1 MLPLQQAYE
10 VKQSIIEYLKAT
22 FSFKEKK
29 VSEAFYKFIEHPKE
43 GIFKGPYVSLKLP
56 FVTYTDNEELPL
68 EIKPNFPPYKHQ
80 FEAFKRLH
88 TSNGHKPKPTLL
100 TTGTG
105 SGKTESFLYPIL
117 DYCYKHQKERGIKV
131 IILYPMNALATDQAK
146 RLAEAIFND
155 DQLKGKITAGLF
167 IGEGKNKNKFPTTM
181 GETHVIENR
190 DDIINN
196 PPDILLTNFKMLD
209 YGLMRHNYNKL
220 WSHNFENPE
229 LLRFLVLD
237 ELHTYD
243 GAQGTDV
250 ANLIRRLKLKL
261 SIPKNYLCPVG
272 TSATIGKGK
281 DSVKLL
287 TQYATDVFGETFPP
301 ESVIIEH
308 RLSSEEFYT
317 IPDDKL
323 DNFLPRLVGLQQSRL
338 SLDEEY
344 HKYIDRQKK
353 LWQIPET
360 ISAYQLASELKK
372 LKIVKE
378 ISTLCSEGIISINQL
393 IHKLNERNTNFKN
406 IIEYDDEF
414 DYYPKEEVITSILAL
429 IAEAKADEK
438 ERFPFLFLQVQIWIR
453 ELSGVLRVFSEHPKF
468 TWRDKIGAKNES
480 AALPPYFCR
489 ECGASGWLANKQ
501 DNRNQ
506 FELDPLEVYEQYFS
520 NHKNIYFVNYNTA
533 SHYKIEEYEPTAAI
547 TPYVHEVD
555 LKFNDTPSD
564 RRINLLAYRK
574 VKENKGVHSCPECNA
589 NNDMSIIGTRI
600 ATLNS
605 ITTSQILASN
615 LDERGE
621 KYRKVLAF
629 TNGVQDAAHQAG
641 FIESR
646 NYRFTFRASLQK
658 VINQINEPTDLITL
672 KNTFISYWKTHAD
685 PTEKKHLEAYFYR
698 FFPSDRIGEARVEDF
713 RNLTTNSFSKT
724 FEKEF
729 DTRVFWEIISEFGY
743 NAGIGRTLEKTSS
756 SAPSFN
762 HEKFETVF
770 SKMQSWL
777 NNNMLERIEQ
787 DDFLKFLNGCL
798 HRMRIR
804 GAVNHD
810 YLVKFRTKDLK
821 IWDLNWMRDGR
832 HYLSRRYHPRTRIPK
847 LVVNYTDNRGVIDST
862 FAKTT
867 NWFHTYFKKSFQF
880 VPDNTAVI
888 NEFYQKLFESLLE
901 EEILN
906 EETAKDGVNFAIDPK
921 EIIIS
926 NKVAAYCCSECTS
939 TLNVIANDILMEGTA
954 CINYRCPGKYV
965 KASNTTFNYY
975 NLIYN
980 REHSPRIYASEHTG
994 VLDRK
999 VREQTEYDFKE
1010 RPNYNSLNTLVA
1022 TSTLEMGID
1031 VGSLN
1036 AAINTS
1042 IPPLPSNFLQRIGR
1056 AGRSSGTAL
1065 ITNFAQNKAHD
1076 LFYYEE
1082 PNEMMEGDINTPGCF
1097 LNAKDIL
1104 FRHFTAY
1111 CFDSWTKEDPE
1122 RHQIPGLIKQLG
1134 LLEANKI
1141 SSNGFFIN
1149 QLLSFVLDN
1158 QKKLI
1163 DAFKDMYKGQIDMA
1177 IIDDIKIALQQDV
1190 FQQKLLRVFED
1201 LKNEFFFIIQ
1211 KVTDID
1217 KYIKEKELGDNDEE
1231 HKELTREKRALW
1243 QLKKS
1248 IETRQVIE
1256 HLTNVGVLPNYA
1268 FPETGVTLN
1277 AHVYGFKPE
1286 GAEQE
1291 PENKSFE
1298 IVRSAAAALKEF
1310 APDNYFYS
1318 QGNRLEISGLNTYDW
1333 SGEKSSLVTMRFC
1346 ANCDHIEDE
1355 LKAEKGM
1362 CPKCGHESWNSAS
1375 NIHKFARLQT
1385 VKSVNSRNKSTIK
1398 DAKDERE
1405 QQHYTVS
1412 THFKFNP
1419 KTIEGTWG
1427 MVKIPF
1433 GIEYVKDVQLTKVN
1447 LGSGSLNASHV
1458 TINQNE
1464 NIARHGFVTC
1474 KHCGKSTSKPNFVLN
1489 GNGDKKFHYGFCKH
1503 REVDYN
1509 NVPNDVFEEVFLFRS
1524 INTEAIKILLPVQEF
1539 LNEATQQMFKAGLQL
1554 GLKKYY
1560 KGNPDHVAFDF
1571 YSEHNEATQ
1580 RFDRYL
1586 IAYDTIPGGTG
1597 YLQKLFD
1604 PKEFTDLL
1612 KEAYKA
1618 IKECSC
1624 KEQGKDGCYR
1634 CILTYANQ
1642 YNREDL
1648 SRERAEIIFKSI
1660 VEQSKDWE
1668 PINQGISSLTKTGMI
1683 EESELESKFIYAL
1696 KNYATKHLDKNLVF
1710 DEVKENGILT
1720 YRLKLPIEGGD
1731 ITYAIRPQ
1739 INLGEKDGITLSTRT
1754 DFLIKCIQIEKN
1766 GEVINDIDT
1775 LLAFKEIAIYLDGYT
1790 YHASEKHMRF
1800 YEDIVI
1806 RDAISET
1813 PNIVPWSLSW
1823 SDVILFENDED
1834 KINTDNL
1841 HVDDLRYRKSIQA
1854 VNSFPMS
1861 QKLDKGLIKAKNSI
1875 ERLLWFLANSNSLN
1889 MNSEIGH
1896 FFAAHQDNFNKFIF
1910 DERAVLKLLDVNET
1924 IQNSKSANPG
1934 PNVYMKSDCTE
1945 ANELFKSRVFIRF
1958 KDFEVKS
1965 NLVADEVKQVD
1976 KGIWEEFLRLYTIF
1990 RIINQ

>member
-22 FSFKEKK
+22 FSFKEKV
-29 VSEAFYKFIEHPKE
+29 VSNAFYNFIEHPKE

-56 FVTYTDNEELPL
+56 FVTYTDEEELPL
-68 EIKPNFPPYKHQ
+68 EIKPKFPPYKHQ

-88 TSNGHKPKPTLL
+88 TNEGHKPEPTLL

-105 SGKTESFLYPIL
+105 SGKTESFLFPIL
-117 DYCYKHQKERGIKV
+117 DYCYKHRKESGIKV

-146 RLAEAIFND
+146 RLAEAIFENEK
-155 DQLKGKITAGLF
+155 LKGIITAGLF

-190 DDIINN
+190 EEIISN

-261 SIPKNYLCPVG
+261 EIPKNHLCPIG
-272 TSATIGKGK
+272 TSATIGKGE

-287 TQYATDVFGETFPP
+287 TQYASDVFGETFLP

-308 RLSSEEFYT
+308 RLSSDEFFT
-317 IPDDKL
+317 ITEDKL
-323 DNFLPRLVGLQQSRL
+323 DKFLPRLVGLQQSRL
-338 SLDEEY
+338 GLNEEY
-344 HKYIDRQKK
+344 LRYIERQKK

-360 ISAYQLASELKK
+360 ISAFQLASELKK
-372 LKIVKE
+372 LKIVKD
-378 ISTLCSEGIISINQL
+378 ISTICSDGVVNINQV
-393 IHKLNERNTNFKN
+393 IDRLNDINANFNN
-406 IIEYDDEF
+406 IVEYDAEY

-438 ERFPFLFLQVQIWIR
+438 ERFPFLFLQIQIWIR
-453 ELSGVLRVFSEHPKF
+453 ELSGVLRVFAEQPKF
-468 TWRDKIGAKNES
+468 TWRDKIGGKEEA

-520 NHKNIYFVNYNTA
+520 NHKNIYFVNYNTEA
-533 SHYKIEEYEPTAAI
+533 HYKIEEYEPTAAI
-547 TPYVHEVD
+547 NQYVHEVD
-555 LKFNDTPSD
+555 LKFQDSPSE

-574 VKENKGVHSCPECNA
+574 VKENKGLHTCPECNA

-605 ITTSQILASN
+605 IATSQILASN

-658 VINQINEPTDLITL
+658 VINEINEPTDLINL
-672 KNTFISYWKTHAD
+672 KEKFISYWKTHAD
-685 PTEKKHLEAYFYR
+685 PTDKKHLEAYFYR
-698 FFPSDRIGEARVEDF
+698 FFPADRIGEARVEDF

-762 HEKFETVF
+762 SEKFEIVF
-770 SKMQSWL
+770 SKMKSWL
-777 NNNMLERIEQ
+777 SDNMLESIAQ
-787 DDFLKFLNGCL
+787 DDFLRFVNGCL

-804 GAVNHD
+804 GAVDHD
-810 YLVKFRTKDLK
+810 YLLNFREKNLK
-821 IWDLNWMRDGR
+821 VIELNWTYNKR
-832 HYLSRRYHPRTRIPK
+832 HYLNKRFHQRARFPK
-847 LVVNYTDNRGVIDST
+847 LVVNYADNRGVVDST
-862 FAKTT
+862 YAKTT
-867 NWFHTYFKKSFQF
+867 NWFHAYFKKSFQF
-880 VPDNTAVI
+880 VPDNTAII
-888 NEFYQKLFESLLE
+888 NEFYQQLFEHLLE
-901 EEILN
+901 VEILTG
-906 EETAKDGVNFAIDPK
+906 ETAKDGENFAINPK
-921 EIIIS
+921 EIRVS
-926 NKVAAYCCSECTS
+926 NKVATYSCNECTS
-939 TLNVIANDILMEGTA
+939 TLNVTNNDSLMEGTS
-954 CINYRCPGKYV
+954 CINYRCAGKYI
-965 KASNTTFNYY
+965 KSENNKFNYY

-980 REHSPRIYASEHTG
+980 RELSPRIYASEHTG

-999 VREQTEYDFKE
+999 VREKTEYDFKE
-1010 RPNYNSLNTLVA
+1010 RPNYNSLNALVA

-1122 RHQIPGLIKQLG
+1122 RHQIPGLIKQLN
-1134 LLEANKI
+1134 LLEPNKI
-1141 SSNGFFIN
+1141 NSNAFFIN
-1149 QLLSFVLDN
+1149 QLLGFVLDN
-1158 QKKLI
+1158 QKQLLS
-1163 DAFKDMYKGQIDMA
+1163 AFTATYDGQIDMA
-1177 IIDDIKIALQQDV
+1177 IIGDIKTTIQQGV
-1190 FQQKLLRVFED
+1190 FQQKLLRVFEE
-1201 LKNEFFFIIQ
+1201 LKDEFFFIIQ
-1211 KVTDID
+1211 KVADID
-1217 KYIKEKELGDNDEE
+1217 GYIEEKDLGETDEE

-1248 IETRQVIE
+1248 IEKRQVIE

-1291 PENKSFE
+1291 PESKSFE
-1298 IVRSAAAALKEF
+1298 IVRSAASALKEF

-1333 SGEKSSLVTMRFC
+1333 SGEKSSLVTIRFC
-1346 ANCDHIEDE
+1346 GNCDHIEDE

-1375 NIHKFARLQT
+1375 NKHKFARLQT
-1385 VKSVNSRNKSTIK
+1385 VKSVNSRSKSTLK
-1398 DAKDERE
+1398 DSKDERE
-1405 QQHYTVS
+1405 QQHYTIS

-1433 GIEYVKDVQLTKVN
+1433 GIEFVKDVELTKVN
-1447 LGSGSLNASHV
+1447 LGSGTINASHI

-1503 REVDYN
+1503 REEDYV
-1509 NVPNDVFEEVFLFRS
+1509 NVANDVFEEVFLFRS

-1586 IAYDTIPGGTG
+1586 VVYDTIPGGTG
-1597 YLQKLFD
+1597 YLQKIFD
-1604 PKEFTDLL
+1604 PNEFTKLL

-1618 IKECSC
+1618 IKECPC
-1624 KEQGKDGCYR
+1624 KKQEKDGCYR

-1648 SRERAEIIFKSI
+1648 SRERAEDLFRSI

-1683 EESELESKFIYAL
+1683 EESELESKFIHAL
-1696 KNYATKHLDKNLVF
+1696 RKYSENYPDKNLVF
-1710 DEVKENGILT
+1710 NEVKENGILT
-1720 YRLKLPIEGGD
+1720 YRLSLPIDGGN

-1739 INLGEKDGITLSTRT
+1739 INLGEKDGVSVSTRT
-1754 DFLIKCIQIEKN
+1754 DFLIKCIQIEKG
-1766 GEVINDIDT
+1766 GEIITDIDQ
-1775 LLAFKEIAIYLDGYT
+1775 LLAFKEVAIYLDGYT

-1800 YEDIVI
+1800 YQDIAI
-1806 RDAISET
+1806 RNAISET
-1813 PNIVPWSLSW
+1813 PNMVSWSLSW
-1823 SDVILFENDED
+1823 TDVILFENEED
-1834 KINTDNL
+1834 KLRTDNL
-1841 HVDDLRYRKSIQA
+1841 HVDELRYRKAILA
-1854 VNSFPMS
+1854 LNGFPMS
-1861 QKLDKGLIKAKNSI
+1861 QKLNKGLIKAKNSI
-1875 ERLLWFLANSNSLN
+1875 ERLLWYLANSSSINL
-1889 MNSEIGH
+1889 NSEVGY
-1896 FFAAHQDNFNKFIF
+1896 FLATLQDDFMKNIF
-1910 DERAVLKLLDVNET
+1910 TENSVEKLLDVNAMIKEISIT
-1924 IQNSKSANPG
+1924 SPS
-1934 PNVYMKSDCTE
+1934 PNAYMKSDITE
-1945 ANELFKSRVFIRF
+1945 ANELYKSRVFVRF
-1958 KDFEVKS
+1958 KDFDVQSK
-1965 NLVADEVKQVD
+1965 LVTCSLKEID
-1976 KGIWEEFLRLYTIF
+1976 KTKWEEFLRLYTILNL
-1990 RIINQ
+1990 INL

>member
-10 VKQSIIEYLKAT
+10 VKQSILEYLKAT
-22 FSFKEKK
+22 FSFKEKA
-29 VSEAFYKFIEHPKE
+29 VSEAFYNFIQHPKD

-68 EIKPNFPPYKHQ
+68 EIKPSFPPYKHQ

-88 TSNGHKPKPTLL
+88 TKNGHKPEPTLL

-105 SGKTESFLYPIL
+105 SGKTESFLFPIL
-117 DYCYKHQKERGIKV
+117 DYCYKHRQERGIKV

-146 RLAEAIFND
+146 RLAEAIFED
-155 DQLKGKITAGLF
+155 DKLKGKVTAGLF
-167 IGEGKNKNKFPTTM
+167 IGEGKNKNKFPTKM

-190 DDIINN
+190 EEIISN

-209 YGLMRHNYNKL
+209 YGLIRHNYNKL

-261 SIPKNYLCPVG
+261 AIPENYLCPVG
-272 TSATIGKGK
+272 TSATIGKGE

-287 TQYATDVFGETFPP
+287 TKYASDVFGETFPP
-301 ESVIIEH
+301 ESVIVEH
-308 RLSSEEFYT
+308 RLSSEEFYS

-323 DNFLPRLVGLQQSRL
+323 DTFLPRVLGIQQSRL
-338 SLDEEY
+338 KLDEEY
-344 HKYIDRQKK
+344 HDYINRQKK
-353 LWQIPET
+353 LWQIPES
-360 ISAYQLASELKK
+360 ISAYKLASELKK
-372 LKIVKE
+372 LKIVKD
-378 ISTLCSEGIISINQL
+378 ISTLCSDGIVSVNQL
-393 IHKLNERNTNFKN
+393 IQRLNKLNANFN
-406 IIEYDDEF
+406 AILDYDDE
-414 DYYPKEEVITSILAL
+414 YGYNPKEEVITSILAL

-438 ERFPFLFLQVQIWIR
+438 ERFPFLFLQIQIWIR
-453 ELSGVLRVFSEHPKF
+453 ELSGVLRVFSEEPKF
-468 TWRDKIGAKNES
+468 TWRDKIGGKGEA

-533 SHYKIEEYEPTAAI
+533 AHYKIEEYEPTAAL
-547 TPYVHEVD
+547 TTFAHQVD
-555 LKFNDTPSD
+555 LKFGNDPGERS
-564 RRINLLAYRK
+564 INLLAYRK
-574 VKENKGVHSCPECNA
+574 VKENKAIHTCPECNA

-615 LDERGE
+615 LDERE
-621 KYRKVLAF
+621 ERYRKVLAF

-658 VINQINEPTDLITL
+658 VINEINEPVDLISV
-672 KNTFISYWKTHAD
+672 KNAFIKYWKTHAD

-698 FFPSDRIGEARVEDF
+698 FFPADRIGEARVEDF
-713 RNLTTNSFSKT
+713 RNLSTNSFSKT

-743 NAGIGRTLEKTSS
+743 NASIGRTLEKTNS

-762 HEKFETVF
+762 HEKFETIF
-770 SKMQSWL
+770 SEMKSWL
-777 NNNMLERIEQ
+777 NENMLEHIEQ
-787 DDFLKFLNGCL
+787 GDFVKFINGCL
-798 HRMRIR
+798 HRIRIR
-804 GAVNHD
+804 GAVDHD
-810 YLVKFRTKDLK
+810 YLLNFRQKNLK
-821 IWDLNWMRDGR
+821 IPELNWTYNKK
-832 HYLSRRYHPRTRIPK
+832 HYLNKRFHHRARFPK
-847 LVVNYTDNRGVIDST
+847 LIVNYADNRGVIDST

-867 NWFHTYFKKSFQF
+867 NWFHAYFKKSFQF
-880 VPDNTAVI
+880 APDNNAII
-888 NEFYQKLFESLLE
+888 NEFYKELFLVLE
-901 EEILN
+901 QVEILN
-906 EETAKDGVNFAIDPK
+906 SETARDGENFAIDPK

-926 NKVAAYCCSECTS
+926 NKVASYSCNQCTS
-939 TLNVIANDILMEGTA
+939 TLNVAKNDTLTEGTA
-954 CINYRCPGKYV
+954 CINYRCPGKYI
-965 KASNTTFNYY
+965 KAEKIEFNYY

-980 REHSPRIYASEHTG
+980 RENSPRIYASEHTG

-1010 RPNYNSLNTLVA
+1010 RPQYNSLNTLVA

-1036 AAINTS
+1036 AATNTS

-1082 PNEMMEGDINTPGCF
+1082 PKEMMEGDINTPGCF

-1134 LLEANKI
+1134 LLEPGKI

-1149 QLLSFVLDN
+1149 QLLAFVLDN
-1158 QKKLI
+1158 QKELI
-1163 DAFKDMYKGQIDMA
+1163 AAFRKMYEGQIDMS
-1177 IIDDIKIALQQDV
+1177 IIDDIKIALQQGV
-1190 FQQKLLRVFED
+1190 FRQKLLRVFES

-1211 KVTDID
+1211 KVNDID
-1217 KYIKEKELGDNDEE
+1217 KYIKEKELGANDEE
-1231 HKELTREKRALW
+1231 HKELTREKKALW

-1248 IETRQVIE
+1248 VESRQVIE

-1298 IVRSAAAALKEF
+1298 IVRSSASALKEF
-1310 APDNYFYS
+1310 APDNFFYS

-1346 ANCDHIEDE
+1346 GNCDHIEDA

-1375 NIHKFARLQT
+1375 NTHKFAKLQT
-1385 VKSVNSRNKSTIK
+1385 VKSVNSRTKSTLK

-1405 QQHYTVS
+1405 QTHYVVS

-1419 KTIEGTWG
+1419 NTIAGTWG

-1433 GIEYVKDVQLTKVN
+1433 GIEYVKEVELTKIN
-1447 LGSGSLNASHV
+1447 LGSGTLNASHL

-1474 KHCGKSTSKPNFVLN
+1474 KHCGKSTSKPNLVLN
-1489 GNGDKKFHYGFCKH
+1489 SQDKKFHYGFCKH
-1503 REVDYN
+1503 REEDYN
-1509 NVPNDVFEEVFLFRS
+1509 NVPNDIFEEVFLFRS

-1571 YSEHNEATQ
+1571 YSEFNEATQ

-1586 IAYDTIPGGTG
+1586 ILYDTIPGGTG

-1604 PKEFTDLL
+1604 PNEFTILL
-1612 KEAYKA
+1612 NEAYKA
-1618 IKECSC
+1618 IKECTC
-1624 KEQGKDGCYR
+1624 KDHGKDGCYR
-1634 CILTYANQ
+1634 CILTYSNQ
-1642 YNREDL
+1642 FNRADL
-1648 SRERAEIIFKSI
+1648 SRENAEDIFRRI

-1683 EESELESKFIYAL
+1683 EESELELKFIHAL
-1696 KNYATKHLDKNLVF
+1696 RKYTEEHSDKNLVF
-1710 DEVKENGILT
+1710 EELKENGIQT
-1720 YRLKLPIEGGD
+1720 YRLSLPILNGS

-1739 INLGEKDGITLSTRT
+1739 INLGEKDGVSVNTRT
-1754 DFLIKCIQIEKN
+1754 DFLIKCIQIIKN
-1766 GEVINDIDT
+1766 GEVITDVDT
-1775 LLAFKEIAIYLDGYT
+1775 LLTFKEVAIYLDGYT

-1800 YEDIVI
+1800 YEDITI
-1806 RDAISET
+1806 RNAISET

-1823 SDVILFENDED
+1823 SDVILFETDEE

-1841 HVDDLRYRKSIQA
+1841 YPDPLRYRKAIQSL
-1854 VNSFPMS
+1854 NSFPMS
-1861 QKLDKGLIKAKNSI
+1861 QKLNKGLIVAKNSI
-1875 ERLLWFLANSNSLN
+1875 ERLLWFLANSSSLEL
-1889 MNSEIGH
+1889 NSEIGF
-1896 FFAAHQDNFNKFIF
+1896 FFAAQQDNFNKHIF
-1910 DERAVLKLLDVNET
+1910 NENTVLKLLDVNET
-1924 IQNSKSANPG
+1924 IDQSLSTNPG
-1934 PNVYMKSDCTE
+1934 PNAYMKSDKTD
-1945 ANELFKSRVFIRF
+1945 ANELFKSRIFVRF
-1958 KDFEVKS
+1958 KDFKIKS
-1965 NLVADEVKQVD
+1965 NLVATELEEIDKVK
-1976 KGIWEEFLRLYTIF
+1976 WEEFLRIYNLLKLKKL
-1990 RIINQ
+1990 

>member
-10 VKQSIIEYLKAT
+10 VKQSILEYLKAT

-29 VSEAFYKFIEHPKE
+29 VSDAFYNFIQHPKE

-56 FVTYTDNEELPL
+56 FVTHTNDEESPL
-68 EIKPNFPPYKHQ
+68 EIKPGFPPYKHQ

-88 TSNGHKPKPTLL
+88 TKNSHKPEPTLL

-117 DYCYKHQKERGIKV
+117 DYCYKHQNESGIKV

-146 RLAEAIFND
+146 RLAEAIFKD
-155 DQLKGKITAGLF
+155 EKLKGKITAGLF
-167 IGEGKNKNKFPTTM
+167 IGEGKNKTKFPTTM

-190 DDIINN
+190 DDIISN

-220 WSHNFENPE
+220 WSYNFKNPE

-261 SIPKNYLCPVG
+261 KTPKNHLCPIG
-272 TSATIGKGK
+272 TSATIGKGE
-281 DSVKLL
+281 DAVKLL
-287 TQYATDVFGETFPP
+287 TKYASDVFGETFSP
-301 ESVIIEH
+301 ESVIVEH

-317 IPDDKL
+317 IPENEL
-323 DNFLPRLVGLQQSRL
+323 DNFLPRLVGIQQSRL
-338 SLDEEY
+338 GLNEEY
-344 HKYIDRQKK
+344 HDYIKRQKN
-353 LWQIPET
+353 LWQIPEK
-360 ISAYQLASELKK
+360 ISAYKLSEELKK

-378 ISTLCSEGIISINQL
+378 ISAFCSEGIVSINQL
-393 IHKLNERNTNFKN
+393 KGYLNKINPNFN
-406 IIEYDDEF
+406 AIIEYDDEF
-414 DYYPKEEVITSILAL
+414 GYHPKEEVITSILAL

-438 ERFPFLFLQVQIWIR
+438 ERFPFLFLQIQIWIR
-453 ELSGVLRVFSEHPKF
+453 ELSGVLRVFSEDPKF
-468 TWRDKIGAKNES
+468 TWRDKIGGKNEA

-520 NHKNIYFVNYNTA
+520 NHKNIYFVNYNTEA
-533 SHYKIEEYEPTAAI
+533 HYKVDEYDPTASI
-547 TPYVHEVD
+547 TQYVHQVD
-555 LKFNDTPSD
+555 LKFGNDPGERS
-564 RRINLLAYRK
+564 INLLAYRK
-574 VKENKGVHSCPECNA
+574 VKENKALHTCPECNA
-589 NNDMSIIGTRI
+589 NKDISIIGTRI

-605 ITTSQILASN
+605 ISTSQILASN

-658 VINQINEPTDLITL
+658 VINEINEPVDLIAL
-672 KNTFISYWKTHAD
+672 KDAFIQYWKTHAD

-698 FFPSDRIGEARVEDF
+698 FFPADRIGEARVEDF
-713 RNLTTNSFSKT
+713 RNLSTNSFSKT

-729 DTRVFWEIISEFGY
+729 DIRVFWEIISEFGY
-743 NAGIGRTLEKTSS
+743 NASIGRTLEKTSS
-756 SAPSFN
+756 SGTYFN
-762 HEKFETVF
+762 PIKIEEVF
-770 SKMQSWL
+770 SKMKPWL
-777 NNNMLERIEQ
+777 NENMLAHIEQ
-787 DDFLKFLNGCL
+787 DDFVKFINGCL

-804 GAVNHD
+804 GAVNHH
-810 YLVKFRTKDLK
+810 YLEKFRTKNLK
-821 IWDLNWMRDGR
+821 VFELNWTYSNKHFLNKRFHDKA
-832 HYLSRRYHPRTRIPK
+832 RYPK
-847 LVVNYTDNRGVIDST
+847 LVINYGDNRGVADST

-867 NWFHTYFKKSFQF
+867 NWFHTYFKKSFEF
-880 VPDNTAVI
+880 VPDNTAII
-888 NEFYQKLFESLLE
+888 NEFYKEVFDALLKQ
-901 EEILN
+901 EILCS
-906 EETAKDGVNFAIDPK
+906 EAAKDGENFAIQPK

-926 NKVAAYCCSECTS
+926 NKVTSYSCNVCTS
-939 TLNVIANDILMEGTA
+939 TLNVAENDTLTKGTA
-954 CINYRCPGKYV
+954 CINYRCTGKYIESE
-965 KASNTTFNYY
+965 KIAFNYY

-980 REHSPRIYASEHTG
+980 RENSPRIYASEHTG
-994 VLDRK
+994 VLDRQ
-999 VREQTEYDFKE
+999 VREYTEYDFKE

-1036 AAINTS
+1036 AATNTS
-1042 IPPLPSNFLQRIGR
+1042 IPPLPANFLQRIGR

-1111 CFDSWTKEDPE
+1111 CFDSWTKDDPE
-1122 RHQIPGLIKQLG
+1122 RHQIPGLIKHLG
-1134 LLEANKI
+1134 LLEKGRI
-1141 SSNGFFIN
+1141 TSNGFFIN
-1149 QLLSFVLDN
+1149 QLLGFVLDN
-1158 QKKLI
+1158 QKQLM
-1163 DAFKDMYKGQIDMA
+1163 DAFKKMYAGQIDVS
-1177 IIDDIKIALQQDV
+1177 IIDAIKTALQQGV
-1190 FQQKLLRVFED
+1190 FQQKILRVFEN
-1201 LKNEFFFIIQ
+1201 LKGEFFFIIQ

-1217 KYIKEKELGDNDEE
+1217 KYIKEKELGANDEE
-1231 HKELTREKRALW
+1231 HKELTREKKALW
-1243 QLKKS
+1243 QLKRS
-1248 IETRQVIE
+1248 LELRQVIE
-1256 HLTNVGVLPNYA
+1256 HLTNVGILPNYA

-1298 IVRSAAAALKEF
+1298 IVRSSASALKEF
-1310 APDNYFYS
+1310 APDNFFYS

-1346 ANCDHIEDE
+1346 GNCDHIEDA
-1355 LKAEKGM
+1355 LKAGKGM

-1375 NIHKFARLQT
+1375 NTHKFARLQT
-1385 VKSVNSRNKSTIK
+1385 VKSVNSRTKSTLK

-1412 THFKFNP
+1412 THFNFNSN
-1419 KTIEGTWG
+1419 TIEGTWG

-1433 GIEYVKDVQLTKVN
+1433 GIEYVKEVQLTKVN
-1447 LGSGSLNASHV
+1447 LGSGTLNASHL

-1474 KHCGKSTSKPNFVLN
+1474 KHCGKSTSKPNLVLN
-1489 GNGDKKFHYGFCKH
+1489 STDKKFHYGFCKH
-1503 REVDYN
+1503 REEEYN
-1509 NVPNDVFEEVFLFRS
+1509 SIPNDIFEEVFLFRN

-1571 YSEHNEATQ
+1571 YSEFNEATQ

-1586 IAYDTIPGGTG
+1586 ILYDTIPGGTG

-1604 PKEFTDLL
+1604 PNEFTILL

-1624 KEQGKDGCYR
+1624 KDQGKDGCYR

-1642 YNREDL
+1642 YNRADL
-1648 SRERAEIIFKSI
+1648 SRENAEDIFRRI
-1660 VEQSKDWE
+1660 VAQSKDWE

-1683 EESELESKFIYAL
+1683 EESELELKFIHAL
-1696 KNYATKHLDKNLVF
+1696 RKYTEKQSDKNLVF
-1710 DEVKENGILT
+1710 EEVKENGIQT
-1720 YRLKLPIEGGD
+1720 YRLTLPILNGS

-1739 INLGEKDGITLSTRT
+1739 INLGEKNGVSVNTRT
-1754 DFLIKCIQIEKN
+1754 DFLIKCIQIIKN
-1766 GEVINDIDT
+1766 EEVITDVDT
-1775 LLAFKEIAIYLDGYT
+1775 LLAFKDVAIYLDGYT

-1813 PNIVPWSLSW
+1813 PNIIPWSLSW
-1823 SDVILFENDED
+1823 SDVILFETEDD

-1841 HVDDLRYRKSIQA
+1841 YVDPLRYRKAIQYL
-1854 VNSFPMS
+1854 NSFPMS
-1861 QKLDKGLIKAKNSI
+1861 QKLDKGLMTTKNSI
-1875 ERLLWFLANSNSLN
+1875 ERLLWYLVNSNSLEL
-1889 MNSEIGH
+1889 NSEIGH
-1896 FFAAHQDNFNKFIF
+1896 FFAVQQENFNRHIF
-1910 DERAVLKLLDVNET
+1910 DERNVSKLLNVDET
-1924 IQNSKSANPG
+1924 IVESKLINPG
-1934 PNVYMKSDCTE
+1934 PNAYMKSDRTE
-1945 ANELFKSRVFIRF
+1945 ANELFKSRVFVRL
-1958 KDFEVKS
+1958 KDFDFRA
-1965 NLVADEVKQVD
+1965 NLVAADLENID
-1976 KGIWEEFLRLYTIF
+1976 KAKWEEFLRMYNLLKL
-1990 RIINQ
+1990 

>member
-10 VKQSIIEYLKAT
+10 VKQSILEYLKAT
-22 FSFKEKK
+22 FSFKEKV
-29 VSEAFYKFIEHPKE
+29 VSEAFYNFIQHPKE

-56 FVTYTDNEELPL
+56 FVTYTDEEELPL

-88 TSNGHKPKPTLL
+88 TKEGHKPKPTLL

-146 RLAEAIFND
+146 RLAEAIFKD
-155 DQLKGKITAGLF
+155 EQLKGKITAGLF
-167 IGEGKNKNKFPTTM
+167 IGEGKNKNKFPATM

-190 DDIINN
+190 EEIISN

-229 LLRFLVLD
+229 LLRFLILD

-261 SIPKNYLCPVG
+261 AIPKNHLCPIG
-272 TSATIGKGK
+272 TSATIGKGE
-281 DSVKLL
+281 DSVGLL
-287 TQYATDVFGETFPP
+287 TQYATDVFGEKFLPDA
-301 ESVIIEH
+301 VIVEH

-323 DNFLPRLVGLQQSRL
+323 DNFLPRLLGLQQSRL
-338 SLDEEY
+338 GLDEEY
-344 HKYIDRQKK
+344 HAYIARQKK

-360 ISAYQLASELKK
+360 ISAYELAKELKK

-378 ISTLCSEGIISINQL
+378 ISTLCSEGILSIHQL
-393 IHKLNERNTNFKN
+393 IQKLNKINPNFNT
-406 IIEYDDEF
+406 IIAYDAIYE
-414 DYYPKEEVITSILAL
+414 YYPKEEVITSILAL

-438 ERFPFLFLQVQIWIR
+438 ERFPFLFLQIQIWIR
-453 ELSGVLRVFSEHPKF
+453 ELSGVLRVFSEQPKF
-468 TWRDKIGAKNES
+468 TWRDKIGGKNEA

-506 FELDPLEVYEQYFS
+506 FELDPLEVYEQYFT
-520 NHKNIYFVNYNTA
+520 NHKNIYFVNYNTE
-533 SHYKIEEYEPTAAI
+533 SHFKIEEYEPTANL
-547 TPYVHEVD
+547 TSYVHEVD
-555 LKFNDTPSD
+555 LKFQDTPAKK
-564 RRINLLAYRK
+564 RINLLAYRK
-574 VKENKGVHSCPECNA
+574 VKENKALHTCPECNA

-658 VINQINEPTDLITL
+658 VINEINKSVDLLTL
-672 KNTFISYWKTHAD
+672 KDTFIKYWKSHAD

-698 FFPSDRIGEARVEDF
+698 FFPADRIGEARVEDF

-762 HEKFETVF
+762 HEKLEGVF
-770 SKMQSWL
+770 SKILPWL
-777 NNNMLERIEQ
+777 HENMLERIEQ
-787 DDFLKFLNGCL
+787 GDFVKFVNGCL
-798 HRMRIR
+798 HRIRIR
-804 GAVNHD
+804 GAVDHD

-832 HYLSRRYHPRTRIPK
+832 HYLSRRYHPKTRIPK
-847 LVVNYTDNRGVIDST
+847 LVVNYSDNRGVVDST

-867 NWFHTYFKKSFQF
+867 NWFHAYFKKSFQF
-880 VPDNTAVI
+880 APDNPAII
-888 NEFYQKLFESLLE
+888 NEFYLELFALLVHV
-901 EEILN
+901 EILN
-906 EETAKDGVNFAIDPK
+906 SASAKDGDNFAINPK
-921 EIIIS
+921 EISIS
-926 NKVAAYCCSECTS
+926 NKVTAYSCNECTS
-939 TLNVIANDILMEGTA
+939 KLNVTVSDSLTEGAA
-954 CINYRCPGKYV
+954 CINYRCPGTYV
-965 KASNTTFNYY
+965 KASKSEFNYY

-980 REHSPRIYASEHTG
+980 RENSPRIYASEHTG

-1010 RPNYNSLNTLVA
+1010 RPKYNSLNTLVA

-1036 AAINTS
+1036 AATNTS

-1122 RHQIPGLIKQLG
+1122 RHQIPGLIKHLG
-1134 LLEANKI
+1134 LLESGKLG
-1141 SSNGFFIN
+1141 SNGFFIN
-1149 QLLSFVLDN
+1149 QLLGFVLDN
-1158 QKKLI
+1158 QKSLI
-1163 DAFKDMYKGQIDMA
+1163 EAFRKMYEGQIDMS
-1177 IIDDIKIALQQDV
+1177 IIEAIKIALQQGV
-1190 FQQKLLRVFED
+1190 FQQKLLRVFEN

-1211 KVTDID
+1211 KVSDID
-1217 KYIKEKELGDNDEE
+1217 KYIKEKELGANDEE
-1231 HKELTREKRALW
+1231 HKELTREKKALW

-1248 IETRQVIE
+1248 VELRQVIE

-1298 IVRSAAAALKEF
+1298 IVRSSAAALKEF
-1310 APDNYFYS
+1310 APDNFFYS

-1333 SGEKSSLVTMRFC
+1333 SGEKSSLITMRFC
-1346 ANCDHIEDE
+1346 GNCDHIEDA

-1375 NIHKFARLQT
+1375 NTHKFARLQT
-1385 VKSVNSRNKSTIK
+1385 VKSVNSRTKSTLK
-1398 DAKDERE
+1398 DSKDERE
-1405 QQHYTVS
+1405 QQNYSVS
-1412 THFKFNP
+1412 THFKFNAN
-1419 KTIEGTWG
+1419 TIEGTWG

-1433 GIEYVKDVQLTKVN
+1433 GIEYVKEVQLTNVN
-1447 LGSGSLNASHV
+1447 LGSGSLNASHL
-1458 TINQNE
+1458 TINQHE

-1474 KHCGKSTSKPNFVLN
+1474 KHCGKSTSKPTLVLN
-1489 GNGDKKFHYGFCKH
+1489 SSDKKFHYGFCKH
-1503 REVDYN
+1503 REEDYN
-1509 NVPNDVFEEVFLFRS
+1509 NIPNDIFEEVFLFRS

-1539 LNEATQQMFKAGLQL
+1539 LNEATQQMFQAGLQL

-1560 KGNPDHVAFDF
+1560 KGNPDHVAFEF
-1571 YSEHNEATQ
+1571 YSEFNEATQ

-1586 IAYDTIPGGTG
+1586 ILYDTIPGGTG
-1597 YLQKLFD
+1597 YLQKLFN
-1604 PKEFTDLL
+1604 PNEFTLLL

-1624 KEQGKDGCYR
+1624 KDQGKDGCYR
-1634 CILTYANQ
+1634 CILTYSNQ
-1642 YNREDL
+1642 YNRADL
-1648 SRERAEIIFKSI
+1648 SRESAEGIFSRI
-1660 VEQSKDWE
+1660 VAQSEDWE

-1683 EESELESKFIYAL
+1683 EESELELKFIYSL
-1696 KNYATKHLDKNLVF
+1696 KKYAEKHRDKNLVF
-1710 DEVKENGILT
+1710 EELKENGIQT
-1720 YRLKLPIEGGD
+1720 YRLTLPIQNGN

-1739 INLGEKDGITLSTRT
+1739 MNLGEKDGVSVNTRT

-1766 GEVINDIDT
+1766 GKIINDIDT
-1775 LLAFKEIAIYLDGYT
+1775 LLAFKEVAIYLDGYT

-1800 YEDIVI
+1800 YEDILI

-1823 SDVILFENDED
+1823 SDVILFETED
-1834 KINTDNL
+1834 DNAQTDNL
-1841 HVDDLRYRKSIQA
+1841 YVDDLRYRKAIQS
-1854 VNSFPMS
+1854 VNSFPMA
-1861 QKLDKGLIKAKNSI
+1861 QKLNKGLIATKNSI
-1875 ERLLWFLANSNSLN
+1875 ERLLWYLANSNSLQ
-1889 MNSEIGH
+1889 MNSEIGY
-1896 FFAAHQDNFNKFIF
+1896 FFAVHQDQFNTAVF
-1910 DERAVLKLLDVNET
+1910 DESTVEKLLDVNEV
-1924 IQNSKSANPG
+1924 IENSKYANAG
-1934 PNVYMKSDCTE
+1934 PNAYMKSDRTE
-1945 ANELFKSRVFIRF
+1945 ANELFKSRVFVRF
-1958 KDFEVKS
+1958 KDFEVQS
-1965 NLVADEVKQVD
+1965 NLVATEVKEVN
-1976 KGIWEEFLRLYTIF
+1976 KTFWERFLRLYTLLNLF
-1990 RIINQ
+1990 K

>member
-22 FSFKEKK
+22 FSFKEKV
-29 VSEAFYKFIEHPKE
+29 VSDAFYNFIEHPKE

-56 FVTYTDNEELPL
+56 FVTYTDDEELPL

-88 TSNGHKPKPTLL
+88 TKNGHKPEPTLL

-117 DYCYKHQKERGIKV
+117 DYCHKHKNESGIKV

-146 RLAEAIFND
+146 RLAETIFND
-155 DQLKGKITAGLF
+155 EKLKGTITAGLF
-167 IGEGKNKNKFPTTM
+167 IGEGKNKSKFPTTM

-190 DDIINN
+190 DHIISN

-261 SIPKNYLCPVG
+261 DIPENHLCPIG
-272 TSATIGKGK
+272 TSATIGKGE

-287 TQYATDVFGETFPP
+287 TQYASDVFGEIFPP

-317 IPDDKL
+317 LPDDKL
-323 DNFLPRLVGLQQSRL
+323 DTFLPRLVGIQQSRL
-338 SLDEEY
+338 GIDEEY
-344 HKYIDRQKK
+344 HDYIKRQKK
-353 LWQIPET
+353 LWQIPES

-378 ISTLCSEGIISINQL
+378 ISTLCSEGIVSINQL
-393 IHKLNERNTNFKN
+393 INRLDDSNANFKN
-406 IIEYDDEF
+406 IIEYDAEH
-414 DYYPKEEVITSILAL
+414 DYHPKEEVITSILAL

-438 ERFPFLFLQVQIWIR
+438 ERFPFLFLQIQIWIR
-453 ELSGVLRVFSEHPKF
+453 ELSGVLRVFSEQPKF
-468 TWRDKIGAKNES
+468 TWRDKIGGKNE
-480 AALPPYFCR
+480 AQALPPYFCR

-520 NHKNIYFVNYNTA
+520 NHKNVYFVNYNTPA
-533 SHYKIEEYEPTAAI
+533 HYKIDEYEPTAAI

-555 LKFNDTPSD
+555 LKFHDTPSD

-574 VKENKGVHSCPECNA
+574 VRDNKGLHTCPECNA

-658 VINQINEPTDLITL
+658 VINEINEPTDLITL
-672 KNTFISYWKTHAD
+672 KEKFIAYWKTHAD
-685 PTEKKHLEAYFYR
+685 PTEKNHLEAYFYR
-698 FFPSDRIGEARVEDF
+698 FFPADRIGEARVEDF

-762 HEKFETVF
+762 HEKFETIF
-770 SKMQSWL
+770 SIMEPWL
-777 NNNMLERIEQ
+777 NENMLERMTK

-810 YLVKFRTKDLK
+810 YLVKFRTRDLK

-847 LVVNYTDNRGVIDST
+847 LVVNYPDNRGIIDST
-862 FAKTT
+862 HARTT
-867 NWFHTYFKKSFQF
+867 NWFHAYFKKSFQF

-888 NEFYQKLFESLLE
+888 NEFYQKLFAHLLE
-901 EEILN
+901 AEILN
-906 EETAKDGVNFAIDPK
+906 SETAKDGDNFAINPEK
-921 EIIIS
+921 IIIS
-926 NKVAAYCCSECTS
+926 NKVATYSCNECTS
-939 TLNVIANDILMEGTA
+939 TLNVNNNDALVEGTA
-954 CINYRCPGKYV
+954 CINYRCPGKYG
-965 KASNTTFNYY
+965 KSNNNTFNYY

-999 VREQTEYDFKE
+999 VREKTEYDFKE

-1065 ITNFAQNKAHD
+1065 ITNFSQNKAHD

-1122 RHQIPGLIKQLG
+1122 RHQIPALIKQLN
-1134 LLEANKI
+1134 LLEAGKL
-1141 SSNGFFIN
+1141 SSKGFFIN
-1149 QLLSFVLDN
+1149 QLLGFVLDN
-1158 QKKLI
+1158 QKQLI
-1163 DAFKDMYKGQIDMA
+1163 QAFKTAYDGQIDMT
-1177 IIDDIKIALQQDV
+1177 IIDDIKIAIQQGV
-1190 FQQKLLRVFED
+1190 FQNKLVRVFED
-1201 LKNEFFFIIQ
+1201 LKNECFFIIQ
-1211 KVTDID
+1211 KVADID
-1217 KYIKEKELGDNDEE
+1217 DYIKEKELGETDDE

-1243 QLKKS
+1243 QLKKG

-1298 IVRSAAAALKEF
+1298 IVRSAASALKEF

-1333 SGEKSSLVTMRFC
+1333 SGEKSSLVAMRFC
-1346 ANCDHIEDE
+1346 SNCDHLEED
-1355 LKAEKGM
+1355 LKAEKGL
-1362 CPKCGHESWNSAS
+1362 CPKCGNESWNSAS
-1375 NIHKFARLQT
+1375 NKHMFARLQT
-1385 VKSVNSRNKSTIK
+1385 VKSVNSRNKSTLN

-1447 LGSGSLNASHV
+1447 LGTGVLNSSHI
-1458 TINQNE
+1458 TINQFE
-1464 NIARHGFVTC
+1464 NVARHGFVTC
-1474 KHCGKSTSKPNFVLN
+1474 KHCGKSTSKPNLVLN
-1489 GNGDKKFHYGFCKH
+1489 STYKKFHYGFCKH
-1503 REVDYN
+1503 REEDYN
-1509 NVPNDVFEEVFLFRS
+1509 GVPNDVFEEVFLFRS
-1524 INTEAIKILLPVQEF
+1524 IKTEAIKILLPVQEF

-1571 YSEHNEATQ
+1571 YSEYNQANQ

-1586 IAYDTIPGGTG
+1586 VAYDTIPGGTG
-1597 YLQKLFD
+1597 YLQKLFN

-1612 KEAYKA
+1612 NEAYKA

-1624 KEQGKDGCYR
+1624 KDQGKDGCYR
-1634 CILTYANQ
+1634 CILTYSNQ
-1642 YNREDL
+1642 YIREDL
-1648 SRERAEIIFKSI
+1648 SRERAEQIFKNI
-1660 VEQSKDWE
+1660 VDQSKDWE

-1696 KNYATKHLDKNLVF
+1696 KNYTVKYSDKNFLF
-1710 DEVKENGILT
+1710 GEVKENGIQT
-1720 YRLKLPIEGGD
+1720 YRLKLPIDGGN

-1739 INLGEKDGITLSTRT
+1739 INLGEKDGVSVSTRT
-1754 DFLIKCIQIEKN
+1754 DFLIKCIQIERD
-1766 GEVINDIDT
+1766 GQVVNDIDT
-1775 LLAFKEIAIYLDGYT
+1775 LLAFKDVAIYLDGYT
-1790 YHASEKHMRF
+1790 YHASDKHMRF

-1806 RDAISET
+1806 RDAIAET
-1813 PNIVPWSLSW
+1813 PNIIPWSLSW
-1823 SDVILFENDED
+1823 TDVLLFENED
-1834 KINTDNL
+1834 DNSRTDSL
-1841 HVDDLRYRKSIQA
+1841 YVDALRFRKAIQA
-1854 VNSFPMS
+1854 LNNYPMA
-1861 QKLDKGLIKAKNSI
+1861 QKLNKGLLKAKNSI

-1889 MNSEIGH
+1889 INSEIGY
-1896 FFAAHQDNFNKFIF
+1896 FFAARQDEFNKYIF
-1910 DERAVLKLLDVNET
+1910 DEVVASKLLDVNTMISDGELA
-1924 IQNSKSANPG
+1924 KPG
-1934 PNVYMKSDCTE
+1934 PNAYMKSDVTE
-1945 ANELFKSRVFIRF
+1945 ANELYKSRVFVRF
-1958 KDFEVKS
+1958 KDFDIKS
-1965 NLVADEVKQVD
+1965 NLVTTEQKEID
-1976 KGIWEEFLRLYTIF
+1976 KAIWEEFLRLYAILKLL
-1990 RIINQ
+1990 R

>member
-1 MLPLQQAYE
+1 
-10 VKQSIIEYLKAT
+10 
-22 FSFKEKK
+22 
-29 VSEAFYKFIEHPKE
+29 
-43 GIFKGPYVSLKLP
+43 
-56 FVTYTDNEELPL
+56 
-68 EIKPNFPPYKHQ
+68 
-80 FEAFKRLH
+80 
-88 TSNGHKPKPTLL
+88 
-100 TTGTG
+100 
-105 SGKTESFLYPIL
+105 
-117 DYCYKHQKERGIKV
+117 
-131 IILYPMNALATDQAK
+131 
-146 RLAEAIFND
+146 
-155 DQLKGKITAGLF
+155 
-167 IGEGKNKNKFPTTM
+167 
-181 GETHVIENR
+181 
-190 DDIINN
+190 
-196 PPDILLTNFKMLD
+196 
-209 YGLMRHNYNKL
+209 
-220 WSHNFENPE
+220 
-229 LLRFLVLD
+229 VLD

-261 SIPKNYLCPVG
+261 TIPKDYLCPVG
-272 TSATIGKGK
+272 TSATIGKGE

-287 TQYATDVFGETFPP
+287 IQYASVVFGETFPP

-308 RLSSEEFYT
+308 RLSSEEFFT

-323 DNFLPRLVGLQQSRL
+323 DNFLPRLVGIQQSRL
-338 SLDEEY
+338 GLNEEY
-344 HKYIDRQKK
+344 HDYIKRQKK

-378 ISTLCSEGIISINQL
+378 ISTVCSNGIVSIHQL
-393 IHKLNERNTNFKN
+393 IHNLNELNSNFNN
-406 IIEYDDEF
+406 ITEYDDEYN
-414 DYYPKEEVITSILAL
+414 YYPKEEVITSILAL

-438 ERFPFLFLQVQIWIR
+438 ERFPFLFLQIQIWIR
-453 ELSGVLRVFSEHPKF
+453 ELSGVLRVFSEQPTF
-468 TWRDKIGAKNES
+468 TWRDKIIGKNE
-480 AALPPYFCR
+480 ALALPPYFCR

-501 DNRNQ
+501 DGRNN
-506 FELDPLEVYEQYFS
+506 FEIDPLDVYTKYFD
-520 NHKNIYFVNYNTA
+520 NHKNVYFVNYNTPA
-533 SHYKIEEYEPTAAI
+533 HYKIEEYEPTAAI

-555 LKFNDTPSD
+555 LKFHDTPSD

-574 VKENKGVHSCPECNA
+574 VKDNKGLHTCPECNA

-605 ITTSQILASN
+605 IATSQILASN

-658 VINQINEPTDLITL
+658 VINEMNAPIDLMTL
-672 KNTFISYWKTHAD
+672 KDSFISYWKTHAD
-685 PTEKKHLEAYFYR
+685 PTEKKHLEAYFFR
-698 FFPSDRIGEARVEDF
+698 FFPADRNGEARVEDF
-713 RNLTTNSFSKT
+713 RNLTTNTFSKT

-729 DTRVFWEIISEFGY
+729 DTRIFWEIISEFGY

-762 HEKFETVF
+762 HEKFENVF
-770 SKMQSWL
+770 SKMESWL
-777 NNNMLERIEQ
+777 NDNMLERITQEE
-787 DDFLKFLNGCL
+787 FLKFLNGCL

-810 YLVKFRTKDLK
+810 YLVDFRQKNLR
-821 IWDLNWMRDGR
+821 IIELNWIYNKR
-832 HYLSRRYHPRTRIPK
+832 HYLNKQFHQRARFPK
-847 LVVNYTDNRGVIDST
+847 LVVNYPDNRGIIDST

-867 NWFHTYFKKSFQF
+867 NWFHAYFKKSFQF

-888 NEFYQKLFESLLE
+888 NEFYQKLFEQLLE
-901 EEILN
+901 VEILN
-906 EETAKDGVNFAIDPK
+906 RETANDGDNFAINPK
-921 EIIIS
+921 EIIVS
-926 NKVAAYCCSECTS
+926 NKVATYSCNECTS
-939 TLNVIANDILMEGTA
+939 SLNVTTNDSAMEGTS
-954 CINYRCPGKYV
+954 CINYRCTGKYV
-965 KASNTTFNYY
+965 KRNNKAFNYY

-980 REHSPRIYASEHTG
+980 RELSPRIYAAEHTG

-999 VREQTEYDFKE
+999 VREKTEYDFKE
-1010 RPNYNSLNTLVA
+1010 RPKYNSLNTLVA

-1076 LFYYEE
+1076 LFYYEA
-1082 PNEMMEGDINTPGCF
+1082 PKEMMEGDINTPGCF

-1122 RHQIPGLIKQLG
+1122 RHQIPGLIKQLN
-1134 LLEANKI
+1134 LLEPNKI
-1141 SSNGFFIN
+1141 SSKGFFIN
-1149 QLLSFVLDN
+1149 QLLGFVGDN
-1158 QKKLI
+1158 QKQLI
-1163 DAFKDMYKGQIDMA
+1163 AAFAATYDGQIDMT
-1177 IIDDIKIALQQDV
+1177 IIDDIKITIQQGV

-1201 LKNEFFFIIQ
+1201 LKTEFFFILQ

-1217 KYIKEKELGDNDEE
+1217 NYIKEKELGTNDEE
-1231 HKELTREKRALW
+1231 HKILTHEKRALW
-1243 QLKKS
+1243 QLKKA
-1248 IETRQVIE
+1248 IEIRQVIE

-1291 PENKSFE
+1291 PESKSYE
-1298 IVRSAAAALKEF
+1298 IVRSSASALKEF

-1318 QGNRLEISGLNTYDW
+1318 QGNKLEISGLNTYDW

-1346 ANCDHIEDE
+1346 SNCDHIEDA
-1355 LKAEKGM
+1355 LKAEKGV

-1375 NIHKFARLQT
+1375 NQHKFAKLQT
-1385 VKSVNSRNKSTIK
+1385 VKSVNSRNKSTLN
-1398 DAKDERE
+1398 DSKDERE

-1412 THFKFNP
+1412 THFKFDS

-1433 GIEYVKDVQLTKVN
+1433 GIEYVKGVELTKVN
-1447 LGSGSLNASHV
+1447 LGSGVLNSSHI
-1458 TINQNE
+1458 TINQFE
-1464 NIARHGFVTC
+1464 NVARHGFVTC
-1474 KHCGKSTSKPNFVLN
+1474 KHCGKSTSKLNLVLN
-1489 GNGDKKFHYGFCKH
+1489 SNDKKFHYGFCKH
-1503 REVDYN
+1503 REEDYS
-1509 NVPNDVFEEVFLFRS
+1509 NVPNDIFEEVFLFRS
-1524 INTEAIKILLPVQEF
+1524 IKTEAIKILLPVQEF

-1571 YSEHNEATQ
+1571 YSEFNQANQ

-1604 PKEFTDLL
+1604 PTEFTILL

-1624 KEQGKDGCYR
+1624 KDQGKDGCYR
-1634 CILTYANQ
+1634 CILTYSNQ
-1642 YNREDL
+1642 YIREDL
-1648 SRERAEIIFKSI
+1648 SRERAESIFKSI

-1696 KNYATKHLDKNLVF
+1696 KNYATKYQDKNLVF
-1710 DEVKENGILT
+1710 DEVKENGIQT
-1720 YRLKLPIEGGD
+1720 YRLKLPIHGGN

-1739 INLGEKDGITLSTRT
+1739 INLGEKDGISVSTRT
-1754 DFLIKCIQIEKN
+1754 DFLIKCIQIVRD
-1766 GEVINDIDT
+1766 GQVINDIDT
-1775 LLAFKEIAIYLDGYT
+1775 LLAFKDVAIYLDGYT

-1800 YEDIVI
+1800 YEDITI

-1813 PNIVPWSLSW
+1813 SNMIPWSLSW
-1823 SDVILFENDED
+1823 SDVILFESED
-1834 KINTDNL
+1834 DNSRTDNL
-1841 HVDDLRYRKSIQA
+1841 FVDELRYRKSILA
-1854 VNSFPMS
+1854 LNSFPMS
-1861 QKLDKGLIKAKNSI
+1861 QKLNKGLIKAKNSI
-1875 ERLLWFLANSNSLN
+1875 ERLLWYLANSNSLN
-1889 MNSEIGH
+1889 VNSEIGYYL
-1896 FFAAHQDNFNKFIF
+1896 AACQDEFSKYIF
-1910 DERAVLKLLDVNET
+1910 DEVTASNLLDISTT
-1924 IQNSKSANPG
+1924 IHESAISKPG
-1934 PNVYMKSDCTE
+1934 PNAYMKSDITE
-1945 ANELFKSRVFIRF
+1945 ANELFKSRVFVRF
-1958 KDFEVKS
+1958 KDFEIKS
-1965 NLVADEVKQVD
+1965 NLVAKEVKEID
-1976 KGIWEEFLRLYTIF
+1976 RAIWEEFLRLYTILK
-1990 RIINQ
+1990 IIKE